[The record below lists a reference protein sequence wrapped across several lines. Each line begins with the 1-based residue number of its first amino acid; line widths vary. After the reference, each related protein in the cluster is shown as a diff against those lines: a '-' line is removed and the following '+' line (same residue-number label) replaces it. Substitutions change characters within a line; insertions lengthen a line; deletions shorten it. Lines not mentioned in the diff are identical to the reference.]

1 MAFGQEGWMVD
12 DEQEKQL
19 RRDTTLS
26 VALDRSEAAEI
37 RAAAQDWGMTPS
49 SLLRE
54 SVLETIRA
62 ERRIRRR

>member
-1 MAFGQEGWMVD
+1 MVD